1 MLNLNLLFRWK
12 LERRGKGN
20 DDAAR
25 SQSVE
30 LNNVDFHLVIFLFRF
45 VIVVV
50 ELVLICFV
58 FVVVVV
64 VAGVQM
70 LRSLYERAVIGAMN
84 AKLKYF
90 CFPRLSVWP
99 KSPLRRSIQ
108 FIHPFGSSAVFTPA
122 PTSIHRTHRFVCPV
136 VCPSISQSSI
146 YPSICPRSKYST
158 VRLSVCP
165 FVRLS
170 VCLSFVISSI
180 TETAKTLKKHQQ
192 H

>member
-12 LERRGKGN
+12 LEKRGEKGN

-30 LNNVDFHLVIFLFRF
+30 LNNVDFHLVIFFRF

-58 FVVVVV
+58 FVVVA

-122 PTSIHRTHRFVCPV
+122 PPSIHRIHRFVCPV

-165 FVRLS
+165 S
-170 VCLSFVISSI
+170 VCLSVFR
-180 TETAKTLKKHQQ
+180 H
-192 H
+192 